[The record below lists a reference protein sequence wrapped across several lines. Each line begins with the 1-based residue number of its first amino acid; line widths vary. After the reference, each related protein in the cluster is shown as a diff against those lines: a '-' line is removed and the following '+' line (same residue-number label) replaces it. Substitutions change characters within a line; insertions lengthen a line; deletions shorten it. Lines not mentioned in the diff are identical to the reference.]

1 MATVNNKLDVTD
13 LDFDQIKANL
23 KSFLS
28 NQTTFSGY
36 DFTGS
41 GLNQILNL
49 LAYNTHYN
57 AYYMNMLANE
67 MFMDS
72 ASIRNSIVSK
82 ARMLNYTPR
91 SMVGATATVQTTIA
105 GVTSGSTVT
114 IDKFSKFE
122 SSVSGK
128 TFTFCTTESASIAP
142 PSAGSYTTQ
151 LKIKEGYPITFTYTN
166 DSTNKEQKFVIPNA
180 NVDISTLEVV
190 VKPSSSDSTQFI
202 YTKADDFTEI
212 TGTANIYFTSEASN
226 GRFEVEFGDGNVG
239 RKLTDGNIV
248 QLRALIVNGEESN
261 GASSFKNIDNLGG
274 YSGITLST
282 VSTASGGANR
292 ESLDSIK
299 FNAPKTFS
307 SQKRAVTAEDY
318 KALIFAN
325 FPEAESIQ
333 TWGGETAATP
343 VYGRVYIAVKPKGTD
358 LLTTAQKNT
367 IISILSNRK
376 ILAITPEVVDPIIY
390 KIEASINVK
399 YDSMLTN
406 LSSAAISNLVKTTV
420 QNYNTSDL
428 RLFDTNFKYSK
439 LLGLIDRTEDSIKN
453 SLMDIKVY
461 TTFTPSIASAVTYNF
476 YFNNAVKHPFDGY
489 EGAISS
495 STFSYSDVS
504 GTTYT
509 NCRLDDLNGYIRVYR
524 MVNTVKTIV
533 RENIGTINYT
543 TGHLTLSAFNPSA
556 ITNNIVNIFFEPA
569 TNDLV
574 PVREQILQ
582 INDSD
587 VTCNT
592 TDVNAVER
600 RGVDS
605 TSTVGSSGSS
615 SGSSSSSSY

>member
-91 SMVGATATVQTTIA
+91 SMVGASYCSNNNTEY
-105 GVTSGSTVT
+105 TSGSTVT
-114 IDKFSKFE
+114 IDKFSKFK

-128 TFTFCTTESASIAP
+128 EFTFCTTESASIPP

-151 LKIKEGYPITFTYTN
+151 LNIKEGYPITFTYTN
-166 DSTNKEQKFVIPNA
+166 DSTNKEQKFIIPNA

-190 VKPSSSDSTQFI
+190 VKPSSSDTSQFI

-282 VSTASGGANR
+282 
-292 ESLDSIK
+292 
-299 FNAPKTFS
+299 
-307 SQKRAVTAEDY
+307 
-318 KALIFAN
+318 
-325 FPEAESIQ
+325 
-333 TWGGETAATP
+333 
-343 VYGRVYIAVKPKGTD
+343 
-358 LLTTAQKNT
+358 
-367 IISILSNRK
+367 
-376 ILAITPEVVDPIIY
+376 
-390 KIEASINVK
+390 
-399 YDSMLTN
+399 
-406 LSSAAISNLVKTTV
+406 
-420 QNYNTSDL
+420 
-428 RLFDTNFKYSK
+428 
-439 LLGLIDRTEDSIKN
+439 
-453 SLMDIKVY
+453 
-461 TTFTPSIASAVTYNF
+461 
-476 YFNNAVKHPFDGY
+476 
-489 EGAISS
+489 ISS
-495 STFSYSDVS
+495 SLWWCD
-504 GTTYT
+504 
-509 NCRLDDLNGYIRVYR
+509 
-524 MVNTVKTIV
+524 
-533 RENIGTINYT
+533 REK
-543 TGHLTLSAFNPSA
+543 
-556 ITNNIVNIFFEPA
+556 V
-569 TNDLV
+569 
-574 PVREQILQ
+574 
-582 INDSD
+582 
-587 VTCNT
+587 
-592 TDVNAVER
+592 
-600 RGVDS
+600 
-605 TSTVGSSGSS
+605 
-615 SGSSSSSSY
+615 

>member
-13 LDFDQIKANL
+13 LDYDQIKGNL

-28 NQTTFSGY
+28 NQTAFTGY
-36 DFTGS
+36 DFSGS

-91 SMVGATATVQTTIA
+91 SMIGSSAKIQVTIP
-105 GVTSGSTVT
+105 GVSLGSTVT
-114 IDKFSKFE
+114 VDKFTKFN
-122 SSVSGK
+122 STLLNKS
-128 TFTFCTTESASIAP
+128 FTYCTTESTTITP
-142 PSAGSYTTQ
+142 PSNGVYTAQ
-151 LKIKEGYPITFTYTN
+151 LNIKEGYPVTFTYTK
-166 DSTNKEQKFVIPNA
+166 DSADKEQKFVIPNA

-190 VKPSSSDSTQFI
+190 VKSSSSDTSQYI
-202 YTKADDFTEI
+202 YTKADDFTAI
-212 TGTANIYFTSEASN
+212 TSTANIYFTSESSN

-239 RKLTDGNIV
+239 RGLTDGNII
-248 QLRALIVNGEESN
+248 QLKALICNGEETN
-261 GASSFKNIDNLGG
+261 GAYAFDTVDSVGG
-274 YSGITLST
+274 HSGSTITT
-282 VSTASGGANR
+282 VSAATGGADR
-292 ESLDSIK
+292 ESLNSIK

-307 SQKRAVTAEDY
+307 SQKRAVSAEDY

-333 TWGGETAATP
+333 TWGGETSATP
-343 VYGRVYIAVKPKGTD
+343 VFGRVYIAVKPKGTD

-367 IISILSNRK
+367 ILGILSSRK
-376 ILAITPEVVDPIIY
+376 ILAITPEVVDPVIY
-390 KIEASINVK
+390 KIEATVAVK

-406 LSSAAISNLVKTTV
+406 LTSSQISSLVRTTIAD
-420 QNYNTSDL
+420 YNTSDL

-439 LLGLIDRTEDSIKN
+439 LLTLIDKSEDSIKN
-453 SLMDIKVY
+453 SLLDVKAY
-461 TTFTPSIASAVTYNF
+461 TTFTPSIVSAVTYYF
-476 YFNNAVKHPFDGY
+476 YFNNAIKHPFDGY

-495 STFSYSDVS
+495 STFSYADVS

-509 NCRLDDLNGYIRVYR
+509 NCKIDDLNGIIRVYR
-524 MVNTVKTIV
+524 LINTVKTIV
-533 RENIGTINYT
+533 RQNIGTVDYT
-543 TGHLTLSAFNPSA
+543 TGTLTLSAFNPSA
-556 ITNNIVNIFFEPA
+556 ITNNIVNIFFEP
-569 TNDLV
+569 NVSDLS

-587 VTCNT
+587 VTISI
-592 TDVNAVER
+592 TDVNSVER
-600 RGVDS
+600 RGV
-605 TSTVGSSGSS
+605 
-615 SGSSSSSSY
+615 SSSSTTSTTYSS

>member
-1 MATVNNKLDVTD
+1 M
-13 LDFDQIKANL
+13 
-23 KSFLS
+23 
-28 NQTTFSGY
+28 
-36 DFTGS
+36 
-41 GLNQILNL
+41 
-49 LAYNTHYN
+49 
-57 AYYMNMLANE
+57 
-67 MFMDS
+67 
-72 ASIRNSIVSK
+72 
-82 ARMLNYTPR
+82 
-91 SMVGATATVQTTIA
+91 
-105 GVTSGSTVT
+105 
-114 IDKFSKFE
+114 
-122 SSVSGK
+122 
-128 TFTFCTTESASIAP
+128 
-142 PSAGSYTTQ
+142 
-151 LKIKEGYPITFTYTN
+151 
-166 DSTNKEQKFVIPNA
+166 
-180 NVDISTLEVV
+180 
-190 VKPSSSDSTQFI
+190 
-202 YTKADDFTEI
+202 
-212 TGTANIYFTSEASN
+212 
-226 GRFEVEFGDGNVG
+226 
-239 RKLTDGNIV
+239 
-248 QLRALIVNGEESN
+248 
-261 GASSFKNIDNLGG
+261 
-274 YSGITLST
+274 
-282 VSTASGGANR
+282 
-292 ESLDSIK
+292 
-299 FNAPKTFS
+299 
-307 SQKRAVTAEDY
+307 
-318 KALIFAN
+318 
-325 FPEAESIQ
+325 
-333 TWGGETAATP
+333 
-343 VYGRVYIAVKPKGTD
+343 
-358 LLTTAQKNT
+358 
-367 IISILSNRK
+367 
-376 ILAITPEVVDPIIY
+376 
-390 KIEASINVK
+390 
-399 YDSMLTN
+399 
-406 LSSAAISNLVKTTV
+406 

-509 NCRLDDLNGYIRVYR
+509 NCRLDDLNGFIRVYR

-543 TGHLTLSAFNPSA
+543 TGLLTLSAFNPSA